1 MTITFV
7 KRNLTRELHITTWD
21 IWALN
26 YRKGIKTEC
35 KPFQLS
41 RSTVNSEDRS
51 QTSAGRGRMSRLYLT
66 PDLHSRL
73 CSGSDFS
80 SGYRLHAPV
89 RSLPHGFPRTDI
101 HLTAPSTL
109 PFGPSPYDKSSFCSG
124 KSAPPPPSDTHGDR
138 RAAVPLRK
146 PRARGWA
153 VAPQGDPPPE
163 RPLGFARHSDLT
175 NQRTAYG
182 RPRGIPPIR
191 YPLLEAASKRHRGSA
206 TPWRPA
212 LPVTLMAALTALGEA
227 RQASGFPAGTA
238 RCDWWVQ
245 AERRGFVPPWREFG
259 RARTPSIGIPS
270 SATALPEGLRKPS
283 LPPCL
288 PPPPFRVEGSR
299 AAPFTSAEGY
309 LATYEGDER
318 KRSKQIAESSDTWY
332 L

>member
-89 RSLPHGFPRTDI
+89 RSLPHGFPRTYI

-124 KSAPPPPSDTHGDR
+124 KSAPPPPPTLTGTDGPLSRWGSPALGAEPSLLRATRRQSVHLASRATLISPISERRTGGRAGSHQSDTRFLRQPRNATAGPQRRGGPLCQWPWWRPWRRWGKPGR
-138 RAAVPLRK
+138 RAAS
-146 PRARGWA
+146 
-153 VAPQGDPPPE
+153 
-163 RPLGFARHSDLT
+163 PLG
-175 NQRTAYG
+175 
-182 RPRGIPPIR
+182 RPGATGEYRLSGGALSRRGGN
-191 YPLLEAASKRHRGSA
+191 SGG
-206 TPWRPA
+206 PA
-212 LPVTLMAALTALGEA
+212 LPQL
-227 RQASGFPAGTA
+227 GFP
-238 RCDWWVQ
+238 
-245 AERRGFVPPWREFG
+245 
-259 RARTPSIGIPS
+259 
-270 SATALPEGLRKPS
+270 LRPQ
-283 LPPCL
+283 PC
-288 PPPPFRVEGSR
+288 
-299 AAPFTSAEGY
+299 
-309 LATYEGDER
+309 R
-318 KRSKQIAESSDTWY
+318 KA
-332 L
+332 